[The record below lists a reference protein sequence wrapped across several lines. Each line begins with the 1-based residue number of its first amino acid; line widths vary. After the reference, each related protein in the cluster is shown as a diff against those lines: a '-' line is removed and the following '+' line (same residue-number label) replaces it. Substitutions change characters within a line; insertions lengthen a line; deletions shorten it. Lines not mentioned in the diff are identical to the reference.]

1 MLGPVAQGADRQGIY
16 LTFSARDQNRI
27 YYRDLKEE
35 EVALYLDEQPVEIR
49 YFGSRKVSTAF
60 AFIIENSPRTAQ
72 FARSMP
78 QRGQNNIVDSM

>member
-1 MLGPVAQGADRQGIY
+1 MKRYLPAAVLTSFLLGQIAQGADRQGIY

-49 YFGSRKVSTAF
+49 YFG
-60 AFIIENSPRTAQ
+60 
-72 FARSMP
+72 
-78 QRGQNNIVDSM
+78 